1 MKLHI
6 GNPFT
11 GCNAVIAIDDDNK
24 LRCFYDKKVAQ
35 EIAADSLGPEFKG
48 YVFRIIGGTDKSGF
62 PMKQG
67 VLTNS
72 KVSLLIHRGTIGYQ
86 KWRGKKGVRRRKTVR
101 GCIIGPDIAALN
113 LTVVKKGDQDIAGL
127 TDTTKPR
134 TLGILINKKI
144 GPKRATKIRKLFKL
158 SKEDDVRKFVIKHKH
173 VSKKTGKETL
183 RAPKIQRLLTPQRL
197 RRQKLVI
204 KRGKERKERRDSA
217 KKRFEKSEEKKK
229 QLLEK
234 KKETTDK
241 KE

>member
-24 LRCFYDKKVAQ
+24 LRCFYDKKVSQ
-35 EIAADSLGPEFKG
+35 EVAADTLGSEFKG

-113 LTVVKKGDQDIAGL
+113 LTVVKKGEQDIAGL

-134 TLGILINKKI
+134 TLG
-144 GPKRATKIRKLFKL
+144 PKRASKIRKLFKL
-158 SKEDDVRKFVIKHKH
+158 SKEDDVEKFVIKHKKTH
-173 VSKKTGKETL
+173 KKTGKESV
-183 RAPKIQRLLTPQRL
+183 RAPKIQRLFNKSTLCMRNQI
-197 RRQKLVI
+197 K
-204 KRGKERKERRDSA
+204 KRGVERR
-217 KKRFEKSEEKKK
+217 KNRVHLEKVFKKK
-229 QLLEK
+229 VEVK
-234 KKETTDK
+234 KKEAEDRVKREAEKSKKVEK